1 MRSII
6 LVAESGSD
14 ITPELAARYHIHV
27 VPMHVAFDTEVLND
41 GEFPVQKIC
50 DYYNEAG
57 KLPTTSGCA
66 PEDFVEAFDRIHAAY
81 PEAQILYLAYSAV
94 TTCSYQ
100 SAVIAAEGRDYV
112 TAIDTKQVS
121 VGQATV
127 VVEVAK
133 QLEAHPEMSISQA
146 AELATDVISRANMCF
161 LPDNLEFLR
170 AGGRVSNVVC
180 LGSQILSLHPCIEI
194 LDGKLIATKKYRGK
208 MEKVAA
214 QLVRDYAEHSMIWI
228 EGASEWYILWG
239 SAMKCAVL
247 WKRLHRNV
255 ALRKSNGYRPTASL
269 QRMAAL
275 RPLAWRAFPNN
286 HNRKQQAPL
295 CDQGCLVSSYK
306 TVPVLI
312 PF

>member
-121 VGQATV
+121 VGQAAV

-146 AELATDVISRANMCF
+146 AELAMDVISRANMCF

-180 LGSQILSLHPCIEI
+180 LGSRILSLHPCIEI

-214 QLVRDYAEHSMIWI
+214 QMVRDYAEQYDLDRGCIWMVYTVGLSN
-228 EGASEWYILWG
+228 EVRR
-239 SAMKCAVL
+239 AVEAAAQECGFAEIQ
-247 WKRLHRNV
+247 WV
-255 ALRKSNGYRPTASL
+255 QANGVITTHGGPAAFG
-269 QRMAAL
+269 MAGL
-275 RPLAWRAFPNN
+275 S
-286 HNRKQQAPL
+286 KQ
-295 CDQGCLVSSYK
+295 S
-306 TVPVLI
+306 
-312 PF
+312 